1 MAMRKNLSTLW
12 GGAARAAS
20 ASARAPIQL
29 VLARVVKVQLPA
41 PVQRFAQGTMR
52 RLLREFPLLGE
63 LLELS
68 RVVIDRVTAEGVVS
82 APVSAAAV
90 AAVPTSQPVKRAT
103 SAVAPAQVSLVDG
116 NRANGSQAVDVVTL
130 LGELRAPSA
139 EAAIAAVEALA
150 RSGDRRAHDGLLAIL
165 RNADGYFHPLV
176 RVAALR
182 ALADDRSDA
191 VRAAVVAAIDS
202 ASAEV
207 SLAAIAALAQYAPE
221 HASAPIRR
229 VVEDR
234 SGYFAPE
241 VRAAAERA
249 LQRLAS

>member
-1 MAMRKNLSTLW
+1 MAMPKNLSTL
-12 GGAARAAS
+12 
-20 ASARAPIQL
+20 ARAPLQL

-41 PVQRFAQGTMR
+41 PVQRFAHGTIR
-52 RLLREFPLLGE
+52 RLLRELPLLGE

-90 AAVPTSQPVKRAT
+90 AAVPTSKPVARAAT
-103 SAVAPAQVSLVDG
+103 AVASAAQVNLGDDQ
-116 NRANGSQAVDVVTL
+116 RANGSPAVEVPAL
-130 LGELRAPSA
+130 LDAQRAPSA

-150 RSGDRRAHDGLLAIL
+150 SSSDPRAHDGLLAIL

-182 ALADDRSDA
+182 ALAEDRTEP
-191 VRAAVVAAIDS
+191 VRAAIVAAIDS

-207 SLAAIAALAQYAPE
+207 SLAAIAALAQHAPE
-221 HASAPIRR
+221 QASAPIRR

-249 LQRLAS
+249 LQRLASSSPN

>member
-1 MAMRKNLSTLW
+1 
-12 GGAARAAS
+12 
-20 ASARAPIQL
+20 

-41 PVQRFAQGTMR
+41 PVQRFARGTMR

-68 RVVIDRVTAEGVVS
+68 RVVIDRVTESGVVS
-82 APVSAAAV
+82 VPVSAAAV
-90 AAVPTSQPVKRAT
+90 AAVPTSQPVRRAV
-103 SAVAPAQVSLVDG
+103 SGVAPRQHPNAQG
-116 NRANGSQAVDVVTL
+116 ANGTVASALDVPAL

-150 RSGDRRAHDGLLAIL
+150 ASSDPRAHDGLLAIV
-165 RNADGYFHPLV
+165 RNTDGYFHPLV

-182 ALADDRSDA
+182 ALAGDRSEA
-191 VRAAVVAAIDS
+191 VRAAIVASIDS
-202 ASAEV
+202 VSAEV

-221 HASAPIRR
+221 HAGVPIRR